1 MDVGTVIG
9 GIAAVCTTLSNLPQ
23 LKKCWVTGSAGD
35 LSLRTLL
42 LHSTGVAL
50 WIGYG
55 VVRDDWVIIISNSVS
70 LLLLLGIL
78 FFKLREKKGDEPRAA
93 VEPGAATAWRRSGG

>member
-9 GIAAVCTTLSNLPQ
+9 GIAAVCTTLSSLPQ
-23 LKKCWVTGSAGD
+23 LTKCWETGSAGD
-35 LSLRTLL
+35 LSLRMLL

-55 VVRDDWVIIISNSVS
+55 VVRGDWIILQLDQPAAAIGHPV
-70 LLLLLGIL
+70 LQAA
-78 FFKLREKKGDEPRAA
+78 REARETRVG
-93 VEPGAATAWRRSGG
+93 RRT

>member
-1 MDVGTVIG
+1 MAVDVGTVIG
-9 GIAAVCTTLSNLPQ
+9 GIAAVCTTLSSVPQ
-23 LKKCWVTGSAGD
+23 LKKCWETGSAGD
-35 LSLRTLL
+35 LSLRMLL

-55 VVRDDWVIIISNSVS
+55 LVRGDWVNSIS

-78 FFKLREKKGDEPRAA
+78 FFKLREKPRKPSSAA
-93 VEPGAATAWRRSGG
+93 VPGAATAWRRSES